1 MTLNW
6 GHKVTLGFSA
16 FVVFMFFMVYKS
28 MHTDFQLVSK
38 EYYKDELAYQQVI
51 DGTNRAN
58 QLSTAVSIAQNNETV
73 TIQLPEELKG
83 KKISGNIWLYCPTDD
98 KKDQRLTLTA
108 DADARLQIERKT
120 IAAGNY
126 VVKINWTADGTAFY
140 NEQALTVK

>member
-16 FVVFMFFMVYKS
+16 FVIFMFFMVYKS

-51 DGTNRAN
+51 DGTKRAN
-58 QLSTAVSIAQNNETV
+58 ELSTTVSVAQSNETV

-108 DADARLQIERKT
+108 DADARLQLERKT

-126 VVKINWTADGTAFY
+126 VLKINWTADGTAFY
-140 NEQALTVK
+140 NEQPLTVK